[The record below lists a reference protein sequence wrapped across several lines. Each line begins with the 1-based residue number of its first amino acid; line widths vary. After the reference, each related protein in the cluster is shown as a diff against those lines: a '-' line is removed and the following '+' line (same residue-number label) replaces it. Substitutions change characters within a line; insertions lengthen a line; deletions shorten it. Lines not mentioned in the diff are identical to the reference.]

1 MAQTT
6 ITATISAED
15 TFSDPIYLAKGERA
29 EVSISGISGDT
40 VSLQRRLDGTNW
52 RTMVTYTAAAERTV
66 EADCDVEIRLG
77 VETGNYSAGTVVC
90 LLKGADL
97 VRM

>member
-6 ITATISAED
+6 ITASITAEN

-52 RTMVTYTAAAERTV
+52 RTVATYTAAAERTF
-66 EADCDVEIRLG
+66 EADCDVEVRLG
-77 VETGNYSAGTVVC
+77 VETGNYSAGTIAC

-97 VRM
+97 RRM